1 MPSPSPRLHGPRRL
15 ALVGLACALVVAPA
29 EAMQGG
35 FPDYRGPPAEGQRLP
50 DVSEHV
56 DVAWDWVAD
65 GFDAVSAGD
74 AGRTRGSLDRARE
87 ILEEALAANPHSR
100 DAAVG
105 LGIVFFYQSY
115 YVDGGGYP
123 RAIEFLTRILEADP
137 YAVDAARYLANAY
150 AQRGD
155 GRNARYYATY
165 VEAVSTDAEL
175 HREMAELVRP
185 FEEAFLDG
193 WYQYAD
199 YYDRPEARVTSFNPQ
214 TFQVETIVQVTP
226 QFEMSLA
233 RQGLAQLGPAGAP
246 AADPELKAY
255 LQRLVDRLQANSPG
269 PPIHNVVEVID
280 SPEPNAAALPGTILV
295 NTGLVRFAESEA
307 ELVAVLAHELGH
319 VYAHHAAR
327 LTVSEIRTRMTASA
341 LLSLVKVENELYRQL
356 IDIGVDVGVNL
367 LMKGYS
373 RQYESEADRYATHIA
388 FNAGYNPT
396 FMTSLFVRLY
406 QLDPSAPFRLTATHP
421 PTSER
426 IERTTRYLE
435 DFPLDREMQIDSR
448 EFTEI
453 RRRLGG

>member
-1 MPSPSPRLHGPRRL
+1 MPFLPFEAPGRLRVVV
-15 ALVGLACALVVAPA
+15 VGLVCALSPGSA
-29 EAMQGG
+29 EAQGGG
-35 FPDYRGPPAEGQRLP
+35 FPVYRGPPAEGQRLP
-50 DVSEHV
+50 DITEHV

-74 AGRTRGSLDRARE
+74 ADRARSSLARAGE
-87 ILEEALAANPHSR
+87 ILEGALAANPHSR

-115 YVDGGGYP
+115 YVDGGRYP
-123 RAIEFLTRILEADP
+123 YAIEFLTRVLEADP

-150 AQRGD
+150 AQLGD
-155 GRNARYYATY
+155 SRNARYYATY
-165 VEAVSTDAEL
+165 VETVSTDAEL

-185 FEEAFLDG
+185 FEEAFLEG

-199 YYDRPEARVTSFNPQ
+199 YYDRPEARVTTFNPQ

-233 RQGLAQLGPAGAP
+233 RQGLAQLGAAGAP
-246 AADPELKAY
+246 ASDPELQAY
-255 LQRLVDRLQANSPG
+255 LQRLVDDLQANSMG
-269 PPIHNVVEVID
+269 PPIRNVVEVID

-367 LMKGYS
+367 LLKGYS

-396 FMTSLFVRLY
+396 FITSLFVRLY
-406 QLDPSAPFRLTATHP
+406 QLDPSTPFRLTATHP

-448 EFTEI
+448 EFIEM